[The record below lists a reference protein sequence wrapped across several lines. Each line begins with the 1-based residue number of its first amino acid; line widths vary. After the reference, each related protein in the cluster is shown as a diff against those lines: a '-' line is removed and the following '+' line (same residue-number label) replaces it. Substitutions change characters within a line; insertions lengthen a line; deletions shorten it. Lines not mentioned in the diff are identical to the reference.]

1 MGLFFLCLELF
12 LYGFAIYAFANKK
25 DLALIYL
32 PVLLFTHIIINAVVP
47 ASVFY
52 ATITLIILR
61 VLVRHGHF
69 YRYNIFAVLIA
80 FYYLFLIPGSSDL
93 ELIRPFV
100 FSVFWFFLSLPLINT
115 IYQKYEREVIFKEL
129 TQAAFLILGLFIVN
143 VLVSTAFK

>member
-1 MGLFFLCLELF
+1 MGLFFLCLEIF

-52 ATITLIILR
+52 ATISLIILR

-80 FYYLFLIPGSSDL
+80 F
-93 ELIRPFV
+93 
-100 FSVFWFFLSLPLINT
+100 
-115 IYQKYEREVIFKEL
+115 
-129 TQAAFLILGLFIVN
+129 
-143 VLVSTAFK
+143 